1 MRVDE
6 RVYVSCRLNG
16 ASAPDVRGPM
26 KNTGRGPVDHAAWRR
41 SSHCQNHACVE
52 IAMRVNGVLV
62 RDSEL
67 PDGPHLAYSGKNW
80 QSFLSGVKT
89 GRFRGV

>member
-1 MRVDE
+1 
-6 RVYVSCRLNG
+6 
-16 ASAPDVRGPM
+16 
-26 KNTGRGPVDHAAWRR
+26 
-41 SSHCQNHACVE
+41 
-52 IAMRVNGVLV
+52 MRVNGVLV